1 MKPYNWFA
9 HCVMVLTPD
18 LINYEEITGM
28 MTTASSPTTVKI
40 RYNFDELVHRIANI
54 DI

>member
-1 MKPYNWFA
+1 
-9 HCVMVLTPD
+9 MVLTPD
-18 LINYEEITGM
+18 LINHEEMAGM
-28 MTTASSPTTVKI
+28 TAAASSSATAKV